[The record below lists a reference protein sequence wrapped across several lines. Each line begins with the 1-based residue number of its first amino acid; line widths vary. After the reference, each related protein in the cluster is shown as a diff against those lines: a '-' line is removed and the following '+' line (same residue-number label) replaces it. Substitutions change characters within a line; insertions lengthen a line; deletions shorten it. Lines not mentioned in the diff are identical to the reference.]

1 MKDKSLTIAHDR
13 LKRLNEQLQT
23 ELTECKRAA
32 AAFRESETQF
42 RSLAEQWLVGVVIIE
57 AGQFKYVNPA
67 LIRMMGYSRAE
78 LLAAPTVL
86 EFVLEDDRLMVREQ
100 LRRREEGESHSVNY
114 SFRVRRKD
122 GALLDLEV
130 FGSRVSFEGRPA
142 VMSTVLDLTERKRA
156 EAALRESE
164 KRYRSLFE
172 NMLEGYAYCK
182 MLFDHDEP
190 QDFLY
195 IDVNNAFEQLTGL
208 KNVVGKTVREVIPGI
223 KESNPEL
230 FEIYGRVALTGKP
243 ERFETYIE
251 SLGIWLSVAVYSP
264 GKEHF
269 IAVFDNITDRKQAGA
284 ALKLFRTLIDRS
296 NDIIEVV
303 DLGTGRFL
311 DVNEKGCLDLG
322 YSREELLALSVVDID
337 PMLDQSS
344 FTRAAEELRK
354 SGVLLWEGMH
364 RRKNGSTFPVEVN
377 ISHIQL
383 DREYAVAVVRD
394 ITERK
399 RADIDLREAQGRLQ
413 QAVTAGSVGLWDWD
427 LRTNHVYYSPEWK
440 RQIGYADDEISDDFN
455 EWQSRLHPE
464 DLDRALQTFQAL
476 PAEPGPNF
484 ELEFRFRHKDGS
496 YRHILARG
504 ARLLGDDGTPIRL
517 LGSHVDISELRH
529 LQQQFLQA
537 QKMETVGRLAGG
549 VAHDFNNLL
558 TVINGTADLALAD
571 LREGDPLRADLQEIH
586 RAGERAASLTRQ
598 LLAFSRRQIIKSE
611 VLNLNAV
618 IADMQSM
625 LRRLIGEDIELAFV
639 PGQNVGSVRADR
651 GQIEQVVVN
660 LAVNARDAMPDGGRL
675 ILETRDVE
683 LDEVHAAEHPSV
695 QPGPHVMLAISD
707 TGIGMDEPTRT
718 RIFEPFFTTKGEGK
732 GTGLGLSTVYGIVKQ
747 SGGSI
752 WVYSELGRGTTFKI
766 YLPRVQE
773 VARQGRAARPAT
785 MVTGTET
792 ILVVEDDGALRDLA
806 RRILRTA
813 GYTVLT
819 ASNGGE
825 ALLLLEGHD
834 GPVHLMLT
842 DVVMP
847 GMSGRDLAARL
858 ADIRPQMKVLYT
870 SGYTDDAVLRHGVL
884 NEAVHFIHKPYAT
897 AELRRKV
904 REVLETQGGRPTTG

>member
-23 ELTECKRAA
+23 ELTECKRA

-86 EFVLEDDRLMVREQ
+86 EFVLEDDRVMVREQ

-130 FGSRVSFEGRPA
+130 FGSRVPFEGRTA
-142 VMSTVLDLTERKRA
+142 VMSTVLDVTGRKRA

-208 KNVVGKTVREVIPGI
+208 ENVVGKTVREVIPGV

-251 SLGIWLSVAVYSP
+251 SLGIWFSVAVYSP

-284 ALKLFRTLIDRS
+284 ALKLFRTLIDQS

-303 DLGTGRFL
+303 DPGTGRFL

-322 YSREELLALSVVDID
+322 YRREELLALSVVDID

-399 RADIDLREAQGRLQ
+399 RADTDLREAQGRLQ

-529 LQQQFLQA
+529 LQQQFLQV

-651 GQIEQVVVN
+651 GQIEQVVAN

-707 TGIGMDEPTRT
+707 TGIGMDEATRT

-773 VARQGRAARPAT
+773 VAREGRAARPAT

-847 GMSGRDLAARL
+847 GMSGRELAARL

-870 SGYTDDAVLRHGVL
+870 SGYTDDTILRHGVL
-884 NEAVHFIHKPYAT
+884 NEAVHFIQKPYAT

>member
-23 ELTECKRAA
+23 ELTECKRA

-86 EFVLEDDRLMVREQ
+86 EFVLEDDRVMVREQ

-130 FGSRVSFEGRPA
+130 FGSRVPFEGRTA
-142 VMSTVLDLTERKRA
+142 VMSTVLDVTGRKRA

-208 KNVVGKTVREVIPGI
+208 ENVVGKTVREVIPGV

-251 SLGIWLSVAVYSP
+251 SLGIWFSVAVYSP
-264 GKEHF
+264 GKEYF

-284 ALKLFRTLIDRS
+284 ALKLFRTLIDQS

-303 DLGTGRFL
+303 DPGTGRFL

-322 YSREELLALSVVDID
+322 YRREELLALSVVDID

-399 RADIDLREAQGRLQ
+399 RADTDLREAQGRLQ

-476 PAEPGPNF
+476 LAEPGPNF

-660 LAVNARDAMPDGGRL
+660 LAVNARDAMLDGGRL

-752 WVYSELGRGTTFKI
+752 WVYSKLGRGTTFKI

-773 VARQGRAARPAT
+773 VARQGQAARPAT

-870 SGYTDDAVLRHGVL
+870 SGYTDDTILRHGVL
-884 NEAVHFIHKPYAT
+884 NEAVHFIQKPYAT